1 MSSIQRAMEFRN
13 RGQQSVGTCK
23 KAFGVKHR
31 KWRPITLQLQL
42 SCEGGLMGAT
52 PEPVIAKQHP
62 VTKVRFIK
70 MSKGQRWLQKI
81 VTGVVENRTL
91 DATQLLEIL
100 LSKSSGGN
108 VIQSDHGENPDQN
121 DPLLDSMAFSD
132 SEDCEP
138 PASKTAAPATS
149 RAAPKMNSIIK
160 ITMPE
165 ICPAASVRDD
175 GPTREVT
182 TWWHGKRC
190 IWLSENDFEWA
201 ISYMRVELD
210 TYGVRPVD
218 EYDDDPASDQCI
230 RWDFKERA
238 WSCATPDGSALTMFR
253 PERITPTDAGVDA
266 RAFALLSYSRKKELA
281 YEHAQAYKG
290 GA

>member
-1 MSSIQRAMEFRN
+1 MS
-13 RGQQSVGTCK
+13 
-23 KAFGVKHR
+23 
-31 KWRPITLQLQL
+31 
-42 SCEGGLMGAT
+42 AT

-81 VTGVVENRTL
+81 VTGVIENRTL

-190 IWLSENDFEWA
+190 IWLSEKDFEWA

-266 RAFALLSYSRKKELA
+266 RAFALLSHSRKKEIA